1 MKNEE
6 VMKKIENDAKSIL
19 TIWAKEVK
27 VRYDDSPYRLY
38 KKPYVLTAR
47 HTWGSAY
54 CDWLHHKEE
63 LKEMLK
69 KNGATKISGKVGW
82 NFVCLEF
89 DLKKSLQKEEN

>member
-1 MKNEE
+1 MKNEK
-6 VMKKIENDAKSIL
+6 VMKQIERDASSIL
-19 TIWAKEVK
+19 TAWASEVK

-38 KKPYVLTAR
+38 KKPYVLKAS
-47 HTWGSAY
+47 HSWGSAY
-54 CDWLHHKEE
+54 CDWLHHKDE
-63 LKEMLK
+63 LKSMLR